1 MIHVLTVI
9 IEASAAFLLDKSKY
23 TAVKN
28 TYSCMFKPNIDG
40 FLAFQ
45 SLSIDWKHLE
55 IGEIKKKQTSLYIF
69 FYCLFN
75 LKVINDG

>member
-1 MIHVLTVI
+1 MHVLTVI
-9 IEASAAFLLDKSKY
+9 IEAAAALFLLISTKY

-28 TYSCMFKPNIDG
+28 TCPCMFKPNIDG

-55 IGEIKKKQTSLYIF
+55 IGEIKKNKQVCIYF
-69 FYCLFN
+69 FTVYLT
-75 LKVINDG
+75 